1 MIDSVGWTGRGNQF
15 TAGVVDGSES
25 IEPVAL

>member
-15 TAGVVDGSES
+15 TVEVVDGSEP
-25 IEPVAL
+25 IEPVAR